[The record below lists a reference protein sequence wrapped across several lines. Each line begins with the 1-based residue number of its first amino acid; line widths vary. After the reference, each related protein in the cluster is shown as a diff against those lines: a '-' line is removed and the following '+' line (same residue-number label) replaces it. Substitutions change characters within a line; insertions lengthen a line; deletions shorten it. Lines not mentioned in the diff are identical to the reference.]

1 MIPISQ
7 FDFSQ
12 LDAVIA
18 AEIVPAA
25 AAVDRQGVFPRQA
38 INALTKAGLLG
49 LVSAKDVGGAG
60 FGLFEAAQV
69 VERLGKACSSTSMVM
84 CMHYSGTAVIEACGP
99 QDVRRAIAAGRHL
112 TTLAFSEVGS
122 RSHFWAPLSTA
133 TAAGAQV
140 KLDASKSWVT
150 SAGEADSYVW
160 SSKPL
165 SAAGPSSLWLVP
177 KTAAGLTITAPF
189 DGLGLRGNSSSPI
202 TATSVMLPAS
212 AMLGADGGGFDLMM
226 GTVLPW
232 FQLMNAAMSIGLMDA
247 AVQATAKHVSA
258 ARFEHLN
265 QSLAEQ
271 SVPRAKIATMRLRT
285 DMARGLWLD
294 TMSAIAAD
302 RPDKMLRVLEVKWAA
317 SDAALEVTDLGMRV
331 CGGAAFRREVGIERL
346 FRDARAAAVMAPTSD
361 VLADF
366 IGKAVCGLPLF

>member
-1 MIPISQ
+1 MLPATNY
-7 FDFSQ
+7 DFSH
-12 LDAVIA
+12 LDQIISTVIA
-18 AEIVPAA
+18 PAA
-25 AAVDRQGVFPRQA
+25 DTIDRQGLFPRQG
-38 INALTKAGLLG
+38 INALAKAGLLG
-49 LVSAKDVGGAG
+49 LVSAKEVGGAG
-60 FGLFEAAQV
+60 CGLFEAAQI
-69 VERLGKACSSTSMVM
+69 VERLGKACSSTAMVM
-84 CMHYSGTAVIEACGP
+84 CMHYSGTAVIEAGGP
-99 QDVRRAIAAGRHL
+99 LDVRRAIAAGQHL

-133 TAAGAQV
+133 TAAGGQV
-140 KLDASKSWVT
+140 KLDAKKSWVT

-165 SAAGPSSLWLVP
+165 TASGASSLWLVA
-177 KTAAGLTITAPF
+177 KSAAGLTITAPF
-189 DGLGLRGNSSSPI
+189 DGLGLRGNNSSPI
-202 TATSVMLPAS
+202 TATGVMVPTS

-247 AVQATAKHVSA
+247 TVEATAKHASQ
-258 ARFEHLN
+258 ARFEHLG

-271 SVPRAKIATMRLRT
+271 SVPRAKIAKMRLQA

-294 TMSAIAAD
+294 TMAAIAAD

-317 SDAALEVTDLGMRV
+317 SDAALDVTDLGMRV
-331 CGGAAFRREVGIERL
+331 CGGAAFRREVGVERL

>member
-1 MIPISQ
+1 MIPNTAI
-7 FDFSQ
+7 DFSR
-12 LDAVIA
+12 LDSVIA
-18 AEIVPAA
+18 AEIASAA
-25 AAVDRQGVFPRQA
+25 DAVDRKGAFPRQA
-38 INALTKAGLLG
+38 IDGLAKAGMLG
-49 LVSAKDVGGAG
+49 LVSAKEVGGTG
-60 FGLFEAAQV
+60 FGLFEAAHV
-69 VERLGKACSSTSMVM
+69 VERLGKACSSTAMVM
-84 CMHYSGTAVIEACGP
+84 CMHYSATAVLESCGP
-99 QDVRRAIAAGRHL
+99 HDVRRAIAAGRHL

-133 TAAGAQV
+133 TAAGVQV
-140 KLDASKSWVT
+140 KLDAAKSWVT

-165 SAAGPSSLWLVP
+165 AATGASSLWLVP
-177 KTAAGLTITAPF
+177 KTASGLTIAAPF
-189 DGLGLRGNSSSPI
+189 DGLGLRGNNSSPI
-202 TATSVMLPAS
+202 TAAGVMVPVG

-247 AVQATAKHVSA
+247 AVEATAKHVTH
-258 ARFEHLN
+258 ARFEHLG
-265 QSLAEQ
+265 QTLAEQ
-271 SVPRAKIATMRLRT
+271 SVPRAKIAAMRLRA

-294 TMSAIAAD
+294 AMAAIAAD